1 MPYLHGNQRLSVG
14 HEAILAPAAGK
25 GKLPVAEG
33 FMQRHKANPHQR
45 PGKFLLSSAT
55 MSEFVLKDF
64 LSRVNICLI
73 TAIAKT
79 VNS

>member
-1 MPYLHGNQRLSVG
+1 METESKPTL
-14 HEAILAPAAGK
+14 E
-25 GKLPVAEG
+25 
-33 FMQRHKANPHQR
+33 
-45 PGKFLLSSAT
+45 KFPLSSLP

-64 LSRVNICLI
+64 LSQGSTCLI